1 MQNVTLVD
9 FLDEIHF
16 EPVLYNKDGT
26 LYIRLVDKLWANL
39 GNIESEL
46 FEFNDN
52 IAIDLIERLDI
63 YFVNYVEDLVDED
76 FKDEGVDVSNMDWD
90 NKLDLYLETHDD
102 PYVFALRHPETI
114 NIYCEYKTWKGEDDE
129 V

>member
-26 LYIRLVDKLWANL
+26 LYIRLIDKLWANL

-76 FKDEGVDVSNMDWD
+76 FKNEGVDVSNMDW
-90 NKLDLYLETHDD
+90 NEKLDLYIETHDD

-114 NIYCEYKTWKGEDDE
+114 NIYCEYKTWKDE
-129 V
+129 YDKE

>member
-9 FLDEIHF
+9 FLDEVHF

-26 LYIRLVDKLWANL
+26 LYIRLIDKLWANL

-46 FEFNDN
+46 FKFNDN

-76 FKDEGVDVSNMDWD
+76 FKNEGVDVSNMDW
-90 NKLDLYLETHDD
+90 NEKLDLYIETHDD

-114 NIYCEYKTWKGEDDE
+114 NIYCEYKTWKDE
-129 V
+129 YDKE

>member
-9 FLDEIHF
+9 FLNEVHF

-26 LYIRLVDKLWANL
+26 LYIRLIDKLWANL

-46 FEFNDN
+46 FKFNDN

-76 FKDEGVDVSNMDWD
+76 FKNEGVDVSNMDW
-90 NKLDLYLETHDD
+90 NKKLDLYIETHDD

-114 NIYCEYKTWKGEDDE
+114 NIYCEYETCEE
-129 V
+129 E